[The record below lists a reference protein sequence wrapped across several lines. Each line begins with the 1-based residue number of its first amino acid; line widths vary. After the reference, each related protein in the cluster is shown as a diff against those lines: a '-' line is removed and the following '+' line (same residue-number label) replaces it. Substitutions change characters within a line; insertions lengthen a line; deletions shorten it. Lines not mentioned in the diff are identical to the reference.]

1 MTNRDE
7 VALGDDWPSTYAMVP
22 DWITLHPN
30 LKAQSIRAY
39 AFLAMHAPTDG
50 RRRIAFPG
58 QASIARALQMSRAD
72 KVIPYLRALE
82 HVGAIRTEEIATPKG
97 RANRYVLRF
106 NPPPGYTGP
115 TSLSDFYGGERTDNN
130 SPWSGWSAA
139 TAPARTPPQGYTRKE
154 GYPQEGVDPSTRNEG
169 EGSTRKG
176 GSKKTNKNQTQG
188 EPDDAPSAR
197 SAGGVRSTSSSGSS
211 ARGGGGSAATEQQAS
226 PSKPPKLSAPQRK
239 AVLAVESVLPPVL
252 LAALPYGHIPN
263 RNRPAVLAALESRTV
278 GQLAER
284 VRRRWVSYGYEAAF
298 HSGEI
303 SSLVG
308 AALELL
314 APTPY
319 CPDLSC
325 EDGWMVD
332 TGEQCRACV
341 QRRADRRA
349 ARARGE
355 TPAGG
360 TGADR
365 PECVDCGRPFPG
377 AVPDDGLCR
386 SCAVTPTAAMEAL
399 LARWAAEDASA
410 RQVEDLYAEA
420 DRRRK
425 QRAADRPTTSQHGN
439 APF

>member
-1 MTNRDE
+1 MSSYNSRIERGPMAADRFTQISNALFRDPRLSYKAKG
-7 VALGDDWPSTYAMVP
+7 VFGLISTHRDGFGMSVEG
-22 DWITLHPN
+22 IVRMG
-30 LKAQSIRAY
+30 K
-39 AFLAMHAPTDG
+39 DG
-50 RRRIAFPG
+50 RDAVRTALAELEAHGYLERIQQHDDDGRFTGVVYRITDMPAHLYELFGENAPDLPTQARGPHAHSSQPMTDFPTT
-58 QASIARALQMSRAD
+58 AH
-72 KVIPYLRALE
+72 P
-82 HVGAIRTEEIATPKG
+82 TP
-97 RANRYVLRF
+97 
-106 NPPPGYTGP
+106 
-115 TSLSDFYGGERTDNN
+115 E
-130 SPWSGWSAA
+130 
-139 TAPARTPPQGYTRKE
+139 
-154 GYPQEGVDPSTRNEG
+154 DPHP
-169 EGSTRKG
+169 
-176 GSKKTNKNQTQG
+176 KKTNTKKIKKEEDQD
-188 EPDDAPSAR
+188 PAPSAR

-211 ARGGGGSAATEQQAS
+211 ARGGGGSAATEQKAS

-284 VRRRWVSYGYEAAF
+284 VRRRWASYGYEAAF

-365 PECVDCGRPFPG
+365 PECVDCGCPFPG

-425 QRAADRPTTSQHGN
+425 QRAADRPTTTPQHGK

>member
-1 MTNRDE
+1 MNFGDDGFLPDEVRPGRRSRYRFTQTPQWALLWADLTDAGYRVYSLLLAHVNAERGDALVWPTQTSLAAMLGKHANTISRIVTKELSRLGLVDVEVVRYGPNKTRRRNVYTVHEVPPADWEGWASLQEWYAAYRDE
-7 VALGDDWPSTYAMVP
+7 SSNTAGQPGPTKNVGSGPTKNEGSGPTKNGVENY
-22 DWITLHPN
+22 T
-30 LKAQSIRAY
+30 KAQ
-39 AFLAMHAPTDG
+39 LD
-50 RRRIAFPG
+50 
-58 QASIARALQMSRAD
+58 
-72 KVIPYLRALE
+72 
-82 HVGAIRTEEIATPKG
+82 EEE
-97 RANRYVLRF
+97 N
-106 NPPPGYTGP
+106 
-115 TSLSDFYGGERTDNN
+115 
-130 SPWSGWSAA
+130 
-139 TAPARTPPQGYTRKE
+139 
-154 GYPQEGVDPSTRNEG
+154 DP
-169 EGSTRKG
+169 
-176 GSKKTNKNQTQG
+176 
-188 EPDDAPSAR
+188 APSAR

-211 ARGGGGSAATEQQAS
+211 ARDGGGSAATEQPAS
-226 PSKPPKLSAPQRK
+226 PSKPTKLSAPQRK

-263 RNRPAVLAALESRTV
+263 RNRPTVLAALESRTV

-284 VRRRWVSYGYEAAF
+284 VRRRWTSYGYEAAF

-303 SSLVG
+303 GSLVG

-314 APTPY
+314 APTPH

-365 PECVDCGRPFPG
+365 HECVDCGRPFPG

-399 LARWAAEDASA
+399 LARWAAEDAA
-410 RQVEDLYAEA
+410 AQQAEDLFAEA

-425 QRAADRPTTSQHGN
+425 QRAADRPTTPQHGT